1 MRGVLAGTTP
11 TKKGTQTVRNHRI
24 PSRPHLQGT
33 PTPLRVRH
41 SAQNLTDGGGLIVI
55 RRLWDALGLGS
66 LLDRHARSVGG
77 FFRPSLMVEVWV
89 ILLLYGGRVIDDLPL
104 LDRRGIRRLFG
115 WVRVPD
121 PTIFGRWL
129 RRAGPVLV
137 PVLDELLWYIV
148 RRRWAATGGV
158 PQALTLIL
166 DSTVCVRYGL
176 KQAGAQRGYNPKKPG
191 RASHHPL
198 LAFIQ
203 QTGDCLGVRWR
214 PGNAHTAAG
223 AEAWI
228 TDLVGRL
235 RVAGVE
241 EITVRLDKGFFSRS
255 MVETLETL
263 QVCFL
268 LKIPAHQWLQD
279 HQAPWRRSAKGE
291 DIFPGHELW
300 ATSGTLWDA
309 RLLSIETRRPLQGED
324 ILELDTYEVPLSA
337 HMLTNIE
344 GIHALTAWR
353 RYNQGAVIEQRI
365 EELGQL
371 ALGHTAIDDLD
382 GNALLWG
389 LGVFA
394 YQILHTLRSTALSG
408 SWRRAQPKRLRLW
421 LLRLPAKFTGHAR
434 KTYLQFLR
442 DEPARHIFL
451 GALRKLA
458 QGLPPP
464 VPPSA

>member
-1 MRGVLAGTTP
+1 M
-11 TKKGTQTVRNHRI
+11 RNHRI
-24 PSRPHLQGT
+24 PSRPHLQGAAS
-33 PTPLRVRH
+33 PLRVRH
-41 SAQNLTDGGGLIVI
+41 SAQNLTDGGGLILI
-55 RRLWDALGLGS
+55 RRLWDALDLGS
-66 LLDRHARSVGG
+66 LIDRHTRTVGG

-89 ILLLYGGRVIDDLPL
+89 VLLLYGGCVLDDLPL
-104 LDRRGIRRLFG
+104 LEHRGIRRLFG
-115 WVRVPD
+115 WIRVPD

-129 RRAGPVLV
+129 RRAGSVLV
-137 PVLDELLWYIV
+137 PLLDELLWHVV
-148 RRRWAATGGV
+148 RRRWAAVGGV

-166 DSTVCVRYGL
+166 DSTVSVRYGEQ
-176 KQAGAQRGYNPKKPG
+176 QAGAERGYNPKKPG
-191 RASHHPL
+191 RPSHHPL

-223 AEAWI
+223 AEAWL

-235 RVAGVE
+235 RAAGVE

-255 MVETLETL
+255 MVEKLQTLD
-263 QVCFL
+263 VRFL
-268 LKIPAHQWLQD
+268 LKIPAHRWLRDLQD
-279 HQAPWRRSAKGE
+279 PWRRSAKGP

-300 ATSGTLWDA
+300 TTSGTLWDA
-309 RLLSIETRRPLQGED
+309 RLLSIQTRRPLQGEG
-324 ILELDTYEVPLSA
+324 ILGLDTYEVPLSA
-337 HMLTNIE
+337 HVLTNIE

-353 RYNQGAVIEQRI
+353 LYNRGAVIEQRI

-382 GNALLWG
+382 GNALLWS

-421 LLRLPAKFTGHAR
+421 ILRLPAKFTGHAR
-434 KTYLQFLR
+434 KTYLQFLK
-442 DEPARHIFL
+442 DEPARHTL
-451 GALRKLA
+451 LAALRSLA

-464 VPPSA
+464 TAPSA